1 GCWHGARLSGE
12 NKHMLWIPAG
22 LAHGFAVLSEEG
34 AHVLYKAT
42 DFHEPECER
51 TLAWND
57 PHLKID
63 WQIQGEP
70 IVSAKDSMGLSVS
83 EAGEFEA
90 SLKNEMLPVEL
101 PEDAGVN
108 VTPNDTLLPA
118 ATVVGNVMP
127 LTE

>member
-1 GCWHGARLSGE
+1 
-12 NKHMLWIPAG
+12 MLYPATC
-22 LAHGFAVLSEEG
+22 EELG
-34 AHVLYKAT
+34 SHDKSTLC
-42 DFHEPECER
+42 CEVWAP
-51 TLAWND
+51 L
-57 PHLKID
+57 P
-63 WQIQGEP
+63 
-70 IVSAKDSMGLSVS
+70 VSVS